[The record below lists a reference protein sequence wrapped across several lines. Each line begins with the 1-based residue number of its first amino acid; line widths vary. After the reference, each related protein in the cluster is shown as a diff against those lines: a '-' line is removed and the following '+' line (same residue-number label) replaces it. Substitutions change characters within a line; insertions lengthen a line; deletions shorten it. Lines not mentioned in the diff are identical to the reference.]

1 MLMTVVWFIVI
12 GAVIGALARLLIPGR
27 NRMGILLTI
36 LVGIAGAV
44 IGGIIANAVGA
55 GNVLA
60 FVFSVVI
67 AAIVVALITGAGRWG
82 GYPRRTAHDTAHD
95 IRPAAGAIRPAV
107 LSAIPPGEPHR
118 PWPAR
123 PACAARVVELT
134 DGSRRDLSD
143 QGDPK

>member
-55 GNVLA
+55 GTVLA
-60 FVFSVVI
+60 FVFSVII
-67 AAIVVALITGAGRWG
+67 AAIVVALLSGGGRWG
-82 GYPRRTAHDTAHD
+82 GYRR
-95 IRPAAGAIRPAV
+95 RR
-107 LSAIPPGEPHR
+107 
-118 PWPAR
+118 
-123 PACAARVVELT
+123 RVF
-134 DGSRRDLSD
+134 
-143 QGDPK
+143 

>member
-27 NRMGILLTI
+27 DPMGILLTI

-60 FVFSVVI
+60 FVFSVII
-67 AAIVVALITGAGRWG
+67 AVIVVALISGGGRWG
-82 GYPRRTAHDTAHD
+82 GYRR
-95 IRPAAGAIRPAV
+95 R
-107 LSAIPPGEPHR
+107 
-118 PWPAR
+118 
-123 PACAARVVELT
+123 RVF
-134 DGSRRDLSD
+134 
-143 QGDPK
+143 

>member
-67 AAIVVALITGAGRWG
+67 AAIVVALITGAGHWG
-82 GYPRRTAHDTAHD
+82 GYRR
-95 IRPAAGAIRPAV
+95 RRV
-107 LSAIPPGEPHR
+107 L
-118 PWPAR
+118 
-123 PACAARVVELT
+123 
-134 DGSRRDLSD
+134 
-143 QGDPK
+143 

>member
-82 GYPRRTAHDTAHD
+82 GYRR
-95 IRPAAGAIRPAV
+95 RRV
-107 LSAIPPGEPHR
+107 L
-118 PWPAR
+118 
-123 PACAARVVELT
+123 
-134 DGSRRDLSD
+134 
-143 QGDPK
+143 